1 MCVHVC
7 GCDPVYIVQDVSGM
21 TEEQQL
27 ALALQMSMQGA
38 GMETV
43 SGLLEQAMETDGVEE
58 GAEEEVCAC
67 SEQYSTHYISY
78 VLGHVYSK

>member
-1 MCVHVC
+1 MHARVHACVHVC
-7 GCDPVYIVQDVSGM
+7 ISVCDPACFVQDVSGM

-58 GAEEEVCAC
+58 GTEEEVCP
-67 SEQYSTHYISY
+67 H
-78 VLGHVYSK
+78 